1 MWRFL
6 LVIFFIES
14 CRTKSY
20 LFKTKKDKDFLV
32 KTKGK
37 HGHKEESND
46 EEESDLHEEDSGHD
60 YVLGN
65 SDESLSKLREEIQN
79 IAKGLRPRVGNI
91 RLDESALQEIMSRN
105 SVEETTEPSYI
116 NRYGDSS
123 MEAWIK
129 FLKSLRHLNPN
140 N

>member
-1 MWRFL
+1 M
-6 LVIFFIES
+6 IFFIES

-46 EEESDLHEEDSGHD
+46 EEESAEEDSGHD

-91 RLDESALQEIMSRN
+91 RLDESALQDIMSRN
-105 SVEETTEPSYI
+105 SIEETTEPSYI

-123 MEAWIK
+123 MGAWIN

>member
-1 MWRFL
+1 M
-6 LVIFFIES
+6 IFFIESS

-20 LFKTKKDKDFLV
+20 LFKTKKDKDYLV

-37 HGHKEESND
+37 QGHREESND
-46 EEESDLHEEDSGHD
+46 EEESAEAGSGHD

-79 IAKGLRPRVGNI
+79 IARGLRPRVGNI

-123 MEAWIK
+123 MGAWIK

>member
-1 MWRFL
+1 M
-6 LVIFFIES
+6 IFFIES
-14 CRTKSY
+14 CWTKSY

-46 EEESDLHEEDSGHD
+46 EEESAEEDSGHD

-65 SDESLSKLREEIQN
+65 SDESLSKLREEIHN
-79 IAKGLRPRVGNI
+79 IARGLRPRVGNI
-91 RLDESALQEIMSRN
+91 RLDESALQEIISRN

>member
-1 MWRFL
+1 M
-6 LVIFFIES
+6 IFFIES
-14 CRTKSY
+14 CWTKSY

-37 HGHKEESND
+37 HGHKEKSND
-46 EEESDLHEEDSGHD
+46 DEESAEAGSGHD
-60 YVLGN
+60 YVLGH

>member
-1 MWRFL
+1 M
-6 LVIFFIES
+6 IFFIES

-46 EEESDLHEEDSGHD
+46 EEESAEEDSGHD

-123 MEAWIK
+123 MGAWIN

>member
-1 MWRFL
+1 M
-6 LVIFFIES
+6 IFFIES

-46 EEESDLHEEDSGHD
+46 EEESAEEDSGHD
-60 YVLGN
+60 YVLGH

-123 MEAWIK
+123 MGAWIN

>member
-1 MWRFL
+1 M
-6 LVIFFIES
+6 IFFIES

-37 HGHKEESND
+37 HSHKEESND
-46 EEESDLHEEDSGHD
+46 EEESAEEDSGHD

-123 MEAWIK
+123 MGAWIN
-129 FLKSLRHLNPN
+129 FLKSLRHLNPDN
-140 N
+140 